1 MDLFGVGPMEAIL
14 ILMVA
19 LIMVGPERLPEML
32 RTVSRVVTQLR
43 RTANQLT
50 SEVMR
55 DLDDAA
61 RERQEPPP
69 SPRLGPP
76 PAVPPEAS
84 PPESLDSPPDQA
96 GPVPRN

>member
-1 MDLFGVGPMEAIL
+1 MEAAL

-32 RTVSRVVTQLR
+32 RTVSRVITQLR

-61 RERQEPPP
+61 RPREEPPP
-69 SPRLGPP
+69 VPRLGPP
-76 PAVPPEAS
+76 PVVPPEAP
-84 PPESLDSPPDQA
+84 PPESPDRSPDQA
-96 GPVPRN
+96 GPVSSQ

>member
-1 MDLFGVGPMEAIL
+1 LDLFGVGPMEAVL

-19 LIMVGPERLPEML
+19 LILVGPERLPEML
-32 RTVSRVVTQLR
+32 RTVARVVTQVR

-61 RERQEPPP
+61 RQRQEPPP
-69 SPRLGPP
+69 APRLGPP
-76 PAVPPEAS
+76 PAVPPEA
-84 PPESLDSPPDQA
+84 PPLDSPDRPPDDSA
-96 GPVPRN
+96 PPSHA